1 MFAFQLLKQL
11 RNITFEKEGVK
22 YNFDA
27 NGDINLGYDVCL
39 WDEHEFEGHDIIA
52 EYYPSNSSFTFA
64 RKNLSDIEVMYSF

>member
-11 RNITFEKEGVK
+11 RNVTFEKEGVM

-39 WDEHEFEGHDIIA
+39 WDDDESEKNDIIA
-52 EYYPSNSSFTFA
+52 EYYPSNSSFTFT
-64 RKNLSDIEVMYSF
+64 RKNLSNIEVKYSF

>member
-1 MFAFQLLKQL
+1 M
-11 RNITFEKEGVK
+11 

-39 WDEHEFEGHDIIA
+39 WDDNEFEGNDIIA
-52 EYYPSNSSFTFA
+52 EYYPSNSSFIFT

>member
-11 RNITFEKEGVK
+11 RNVTFEKKGVM

-39 WDEHEFEGHDIIA
+39 WDEHAFEGDDIIA
-52 EYYPSNSSFTFA
+52 EYYPSNSSFTFT
-64 RKNLSDIEVMYSF
+64 RKNLSHIEVMYSF